1 MFRVRLSVDV
11 QEGIGYQNRE
21 LSPELFA
28 RIAQGERVAAD
39 IEAHDRWARYGDVYY
54 TAVWR
59 TDTHT
64 WAEPIS
70 ADQVNAA
77 YQAWQQE
84 QWA

>member
-28 RIAQGERVAAD
+28 RIAQGERVAAN
-39 IEAHDRWARYGDVYY
+39 IEAHDRWARYNDVYY
-54 TAVWR
+54 TGVWR
-59 TDTHT
+59 TDTNT
-64 WAEPIS
+64 WENALS
-70 ADQVNAA
+70 ADQVDQA
-77 YQAWQQE
+77 YSEWAKE